1 MRGYPGWGLPARSRR
16 RMEIEEGWWKGMT
29 GWGTVRGC
37 KVNKFK
43 KQKKIVKGE
52 IEHLVSA
59 VTQP

>member
-1 MRGYPGWGLPARSRR
+1 
-16 RMEIEEGWWKGMT
+16 MEIEEGWWKGMT

-43 KQKKIVKGE
+43 KQKKIVKRE